1 MIGISRKV
9 KSVTEKV
16 KQLSLNLAAEMNLV
30 PNPESHYQWWGLN
43 RKKTLQQFH
52 KEIRIVT

>member
-1 MIGISRKV
+1 MGISRKV